1 MESSGVPGRIHVA
14 ASTRALLGHEGD
26 SEAREVEI
34 KGLGRL
40 TTYLL
45 ARA

>member
-1 MESSGVPGRIHVA
+1 
-14 ASTRALLGHEGD
+14 LLGPEVD

-34 KGLGRL
+34 KGMGRL

-45 ARA
+45 TEA